1 MRALKIIG
9 LVVLWYA
16 SSISI
21 IFANKSLLTGRSFHS
36 PFFMTTCNNG
46 VVSAHGKGRPTCV
59 APGKGYPTGDENIAG
74 THEKGIHAC
83 DTKESSVEATR
94 PITATESVAV
104 VDTKEETASDRRD
117 APEYT

>member
-1 MRALKIIG
+1 MLAAGEKRP
-9 LVVLWYA
+9 A
-16 SSISI
+16 SGKKEGTPPI
-21 IFANKSLLTGRSFHS
+21 KR
-36 PFFMTTCNNG
+36 PTTTANNG